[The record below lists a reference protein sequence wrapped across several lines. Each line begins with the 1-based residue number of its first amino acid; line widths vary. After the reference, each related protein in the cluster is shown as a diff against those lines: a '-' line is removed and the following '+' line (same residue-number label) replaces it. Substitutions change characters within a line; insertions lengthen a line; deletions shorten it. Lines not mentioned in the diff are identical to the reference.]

1 LVKALAA
8 VCTVFYLD
16 DHAACGHPG
25 QESFTVIKRGRTMK
39 TRVVDVVEATCEVLP
54 ASALPAAIRR
64 RESVHATMTVR
75 RSADVYNESPDK
87 DSSEASVSDD
97 AHALSA
103 QFLQLYERFRRPIH
117 SYIYRLLGSQEDA
130 DDVTQEV
137 FVRVFTAW
145 EGLYD
150 RDNLSAWLYRIA
162 TNLSVDLLRRR
173 KHISLLS
180 LTLHKRGDEH
190 FHGALSDES
199 FFLPPDD
206 GGIPAIAER
215 EHIRLAIANMPEE
228 YAAALVLNAVQG
240 VPYQEVAAMV
250 SISPNAAATRISRAK
265 KMFVEHYQRGSCIF

>member
-1 LVKALAA
+1 
-8 VCTVFYLD
+8 
-16 DHAACGHPG
+16 
-25 QESFTVIKRGRTMK
+25 MK
-39 TRVVDVVEATCEVLP
+39 TRVVDVVETTCEVLP
-54 ASALPAAIRR
+54 ASALPAALRR

-97 AHALSA
+97 AHALST

-137 FVRVFTAW
+137 FVRLFTAW
-145 EGLYD
+145 DGLQD

-173 KHISLLS
+173 KHISWWS
-180 LTLHKRGDEH
+180 LTLYKRDDEH
-190 FHGALSDES
+190 FNGVLSGES

-206 GGIPAIAER
+206 GGISAIAER

-228 YAAALVLNAVQG
+228 YAVALVLNAAQG

-250 SISPNAAATRISRAK
+250 GISPTAAATRISRAK
-265 KMFVEHYQRGSCIF
+265 KMFVEHYQRISILVIGLYGP